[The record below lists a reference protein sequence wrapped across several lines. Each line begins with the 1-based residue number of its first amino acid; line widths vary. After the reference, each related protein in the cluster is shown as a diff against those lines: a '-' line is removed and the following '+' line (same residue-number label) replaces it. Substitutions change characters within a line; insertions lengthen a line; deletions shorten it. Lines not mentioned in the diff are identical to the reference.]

1 LNPALRSVGKKC
13 FRRFLQTQDELKS
26 RYVDMLTIGY
36 ELRTLLSAW
45 GLASK
50 RTRISKRTDW
60 MEWK

>member
-36 ELRTLLSAW
+36 ELRTLLSA
-45 GLASK
+45 
-50 RTRISKRTDW
+50 
-60 MEWK
+60 